1 MPLLPENKPRYL
13 MGIGSPED
21 IIEGVDRGA
30 DIFDSVLPT
39 RVARN
44 GAMFTPSGR
53 VNIRNARYRQMAQ
66 PVDPGCNCDTC
77 RNFSAAYLHHLF
89 RCGELLA
96 YRLATIHN
104 LSFISDLMRQI
115 RNSIR
120 DGTFSSFKS
129 SFLANYKPT
138 NERVRLDQKRK
149 WLQSRHAAE

>member
-1 MPLLPENKPRYL
+1 

-44 GAMFTPSGR
+44 GALFTLSGR
-53 VNIRNARYRQMAQ
+53 VNVRNAGYRQMAQ
-66 PVDPGCNCDTC
+66 PVVPGCDCDTC

-89 RCGELLA
+89 RCEELLA

-104 LSFISDLMRQI
+104 LRFISDLMHQI
-115 RNSIR
+115 RNTIM
-120 DGTFSSFKS
+120 DGTFSCFKS
-129 SFLANYKPT
+129 SFLENYRPT

-149 WLQSRHAAE
+149 WLQSHHSGE